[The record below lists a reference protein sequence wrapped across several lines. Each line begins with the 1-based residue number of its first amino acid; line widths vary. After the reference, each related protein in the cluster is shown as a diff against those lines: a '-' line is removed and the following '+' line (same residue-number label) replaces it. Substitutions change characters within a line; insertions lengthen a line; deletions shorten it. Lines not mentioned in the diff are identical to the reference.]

1 MPDARGPL
9 RIALFTGNYHHV
21 EDGVSRTL
29 NRLVRYLLAQGHEV
43 LIIGPTVP
51 DPPMEHAGTLL
62 AVPSVSIPTR
72 PEYQF
77 TTGFPPEAQWTVRHW
92 RPDVVHLATPDRL
105 GFAALTWAEAE
116 GLPIVASYH
125 THFPSYLGYYHA
137 GALEPLL
144 WRLARRFYNR
154 VGEVFVPT
162 PSMVAVLREH
172 GITAPIDL
180 WPRGVETD
188 RFTPA
193 SRSSLWRQERGFAD
207 DEIVVTFVS
216 RLVKEKSVDVYA
228 DVVKRL
234 RARGLPVRGLVVGSG
249 PEREAM
255 QARAPEAVFTG
266 HLGGEDIAAAY
277 ASSDV
282 FLFPSETETFGNVTL
297 EAMASGLPA
306 VCADAVGSSSL
317 VVDGETGF
325 LCTPRDVDMFTN
337 ATARLVQDAALRQ
350 RLGDAAR
357 TRALTYDWDAI
368 LGRLADRYRL
378 AATGGDA
385 SGDP

>member
-29 NRLVRYLLAQGHEV
+29 NRLVRYLLADGHQV
-43 LIIGPTVP
+43 LIVGPTVT

-77 TTGFPPEAQWTVRHW
+77 TRGFPDEAKW
-92 RPDVVHLATPDRL
+92 RMAHFQPDVVHLATPDRL
-105 GFAALTWAEAE
+105 GFAALNWATHE
-116 GLPIVASYH
+116 GLPVVASYH
-125 THFPSYLGYYHA
+125 THFPSYLDYYYA
-137 GALEPLL
+137 GVLEPLI

-154 VGEVFVPT
+154 VAEVLVPT
-162 PSMVAVLREH
+162 PSMAEVLREH

-180 WPRGVETD
+180 WPRGVKTD
-188 RFTPA
+188 RFTPEA
-193 SRSSLWRQERGFAD
+193 RSAAWREARGFAPD
-207 DEIVVTFVS
+207 DVVVTFVS
-216 RLVKEKSVDVYA
+216 RLVKEKSLDVYA
-228 DVVKRL
+228 GAVKRL
-234 RARGLPVRGLVVGSG
+234 QASGAGVRALVVGSG

-255 QARAPEAVFTG
+255 EAEMPRAVFTG
-266 HLGGEDIAAAY
+266 HLGHGEIETAY

-297 EAMASGLPA
+297 EAMACGLPA

-317 VVDGETGF
+317 VVHGTTGL
-325 LCTPRDVDMFTN
+325 LCPPRNVDAFAE
-337 ATARLVQDAALRQ
+337 ATGRLAADPALRQ
-350 RLGDAAR
+350 RMGAAAR
-357 TRALTYDWDAI
+357 ERALTYDWDAI
-368 LGRLADRYRL
+368 LARVVERYR
-378 AATGGDA
+378 AAVGSRA
-385 SGDP
+385 VA